1 MRKAAQALISNARQ
15 PRRFHA
21 SLRSSVDLPPIQI
34 LYGNF
39 NHVDVNE
46 FREKAFV
53 PQLPMIIKATEEE
66 TSCSSPSHTFAN
78 SIPAACK
85 WFSLEPHSDGVE
97 TAEQRVVLAKD
108 YLAPFADTI
117 LPYELYLDQNEISQT
132 AYRNWIEELARR
144 DSGNGPANFLS
155 RVIDSSPVSQT
166 FHRFDGPLSI
176 MLQASTSISNNRQQ
190 QRLYIA
196 QAQISDLPKQLQADL
211 PIPTLV
217 TQAGKGDVYDANIWI
232 GLPPTYTPLHKDPN
246 PNLFVQL
253 ASQKLV
259 KLFRPSIGNS
269 IFFKVQQEIGG
280 SASAQFRG
288 EEMMEATERK
298 ALDEYVWGTKAPSD
312 GFEVVLSP
320 GDALFIPK
328 GWWHAI
334 KSLGSNLNASV
345 NWWFR

>member
-1 MRKAAQALISNARQ
+1 
-15 PRRFHA
+15 
-21 SLRSSVDLPPIQI
+21 
-34 LYGNF
+34 
-39 NHVDVNE
+39 
-46 FREKAFV
+46 
-53 PQLPMIIKATEEE
+53 MIIKATEEE
-66 TSCSSPSHTFAN
+66 TSCSSPSHAFAN
-78 SIPAACK
+78 SIPAARK

-97 TAEQRVVLAKD
+97 TAAQRVVLAKD

-117 LPYELYLDQNEISQT
+117 LPYELYLDQDERSQA

-144 DSGNGPANFLS
+144 DSDSGPANFLS
-155 RVIDSSPVSQT
+155 RVIDSSPASQS
-166 FHRFDGPLSI
+166 FHSRQ
-176 MLQASTSISNNRQQ
+176 LQH
-190 QRLYIA
+190 LYIA

-211 PIPTLV
+211 LIPTLV

-298 ALDEYVWGTKAPSD
+298 ALDEYVWGRYY
-312 GFEVVLSP
+312 
-320 GDALFIPK
+320 ALPF
-328 GWWHAI
+328 
-334 KSLGSNLNASV
+334 SGSFFAAAAASAAASAS
-345 NWWFR
+345 FCL